1 LLGLYR
7 VRGIAKAFKRAGK
20 GEYFGMGERLR
31 AVDVDL
37 DQGGGPTRQ
46 PWSIG
51 ALGVPLPIVATL
63 LVQTAAVLL
72 WVGKQSDKL
81 DTVIE
86 QQKEIK
92 AEVYHQNDATRDLA
106 LRDDRIAELAR
117 RVAILEGYVDGRRR

>member
-1 LLGLYR
+1 LRQLYR
-7 VRGIAKAFKRAGK
+7 VRGIDKAFKRAGK

-37 DQGGGPTRQ
+37 GESRPAA
-46 PWSIG
+46 PWSIA

-63 LVQTAAVLL
+63 LAQTVAVVL

-86 QQKEIK
+86 QQKEIRTEIYK
-92 AEVYHQNDATRDLA
+92 QGDATRDLA
-106 LRDDRIAELAR
+106 LRDDRIAELGR
-117 RVAILEGYVDGRRR
+117 RIELLERVIDGRRR